1 MSRNAARKAIT
12 IEQHKAALIGVE
24 CRLDTDTIDETPAA
38 YKPID
43 AVMAA
48 QADLTEPVH
57 TLKQIVVVKG

>member
-1 MSRNAARKAIT
+1 MLAHPEDDPKDVAAASLLKQLKF
-12 IEQHKAALIGVE
+12 E
-24 CRLDTDTIDETPAA
+24 
-38 YKPID
+38 PID